1 MRFRKGAVTKEY
13 TVTAVFL
20 CHRKLLKNKRSYDT
34 KTHVEKGNTMIKLIA
49 TDIDGTLVIDGSGEL
64 NPEYFPVIR
73 HLMNQGIV
81 FAVAT
86 GRSRSSIENILGPV
100 VNDIVMIAEGGSYVS
115 FQGET
120 IELHVI
126 QEEMVK
132 ELIHDIR
139 TMTNCEI
146 LINAPHCCYSD
157 TKDQEFLRWM
167 IEDYHFNVVQVD
179 DVLEVDDAIIK
190 VSLYHPKD
198 AAQEAKKGFWDKW
211 KDKVHIS
218 IAGNEWVDCIQN
230 GTNKGVALSNLQKKH
245 GITKEETMV
254 FGDNIND
261 LEMLEQAT
269 YSFAIGNARQEVKEK
284 ANYIADTNVNHGV
297 LQVLKQVLDTY
308 EGK

>member
-1 MRFRKGAVTKEY
+1 MR
-13 TVTAVFL
+13 
-20 CHRKLLKNKRSYDT
+20 SI
-34 KTHVEKGNTMIKLIA
+34 EKGNKMIKLIA
-49 TDIDGTLVIDGSGEL
+49 TDIDGTLVVDGSGEL

-73 HLMNQGIV
+73 QIIDQGIIFV
-81 FAVAT
+81 AAT
-86 GRSRSSIENILGPV
+86 GRTRSSIENILGPV
-100 VNDIVMIAEGGSYVS
+100 ADDIVMIAEGGSYVS

-120 IELHVI
+120 IELHII

-146 LINAPHCCYSD
+146 LINAPHCCYAE
-157 TKDQEFLRWM
+157 TKDQEFLRWI
-167 IEDYHFNVVQVD
+167 IEDYHFHVVQVED
-179 DVLEVDDAIIK
+179 LLEVKDTIIK
-190 VSLYHPKD
+190 VSLYHPTNAGK
-198 AAQEAKKGFWDKW
+198 EAEKGFLDKW
-211 KDKVHIS
+211 KDKLHIAVS
-218 IAGNEWVDCIQN
+218 GNEWVDCIQN
-230 GTNKGVALSNLQKKH
+230 GTNKGAALSNLQKKH